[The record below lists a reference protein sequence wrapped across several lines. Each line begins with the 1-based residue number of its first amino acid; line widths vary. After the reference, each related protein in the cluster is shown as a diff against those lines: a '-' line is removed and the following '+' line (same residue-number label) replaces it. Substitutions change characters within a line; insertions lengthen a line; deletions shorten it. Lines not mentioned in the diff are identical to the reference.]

1 MDAVDAIVLFLNE
14 LNQRLPSAKKDSR
27 SEYHRVVSD
36 VLKSLSADGSDLDR
50 SARMLQAISV
60 YRAMKATAATPRR
73 RRSCEIDEGNFIFAC
88 D

>member
-14 LNQRLPSAKKDSR
+14 LNQRLPSAKKSNQ

-36 VLKSLSADGSDLDR
+36 VLKGLSADNSDLDR

-60 YRAMKATAATPRR
+60 YRAMKASTAPPRR
-73 RRSCEIDEGNFIFAC
+73 RRSCEIDECNFIFAC